1 MAPDKREIQA
11 TARQAKRE
19 ASYETLVRSAM
30 RRFYEKGYTATRVE
44 DIVAGTGYTSGAF
57 YFHFKNKSDCF
68 WHVVDY
74 RQHSGRGWNA
84 FWDGLDPSRM
94 SLEEIV
100 RYAQAGLT
108 PDEGL
113 SGWTLVMAEHF
124 QQHRDDPEIV
134 ERFAKLCEGWI
145 QAQTEFVIQLQQR
158 GWVDRSRNPETL
170 AIQLLS
176 FVEGLAVHGIVYS
189 LDQQTIRQAQ
199 IDGAVRL
206 LSG

>member
-1 MAPDKREIQA
+1 MAPRNRKVQT
-11 TARQAKRE
+11 TAWQAKRE
-19 ASYETLVRSAM
+19 ASYEALVRSAM
-30 RRFYEKGYTATRVE
+30 RRFYEQGYTATRVE

-57 YFHFKNKSDCF
+57 YFHFRNKSDCF

-74 RQHSGRGWNA
+74 RQHRGRGWNA
-84 FWDGLDPSRM
+84 FWEGLDPSRM

-108 PDEGL
+108 PEEGL

-124 QQHRDDPEIV
+124 QQHRDDPESV

-145 QAQTEFVIQLQQR
+145 RAQTAFVIELQQR
-158 GWVDRSRNPETL
+158 GWVNPSRNPETL

-176 FVEGLAVHGIVYS
+176 FVEGLAVHAIVFS
-189 LDQQTIRQAQ
+189 LDQQTIREAQ